1 LNVKACEDYY
11 KKALKI
17 NQEIGYQGG
26 TVTALLDL
34 GALYADYDL
43 QKAEEYYLKA
53 LSISKIIGTKRHTIL
68 LFNNL
73 GDTARHR
80 LMDDQAIAYYKRSL
94 KLAKEIKSPEG
105 VIYANVSMSEFYRD
119 KGQIK
124 NGKRHL
130 ISAQRIAAKM
140 NLKYYTLLCMMEE
153 LNYLLLAQD
162 VKKLR
167 VQSKK
172 LLTQSRSVHNLNYKI
187 YGFIYRGRVM
197 VKLKQYVRAHYYYN
211 KAYNFV
217 KSLPKNRYAGE
228 IFYSKGIAYKK
239 ENKLK
244 DALRMFVQAS
254 RIFESVGNLRFL
266 DKIEEEIAKTY
277 IT

>member
-1 LNVKACEDYY
+1 
-11 KKALKI
+11 
-17 NQEIGYQGG
+17 
-26 TVTALLDL
+26 
-34 GALYADYDL
+34 
-43 QKAEEYYLKA
+43 
-53 LSISKIIGTKRHTIL
+53 ISKIIGTKRHTIL
-68 LFNNL
+68 LYNNL

-80 LMDDQAIAYYKRSL
+80 LMDEQALANYKRAL
-94 KLAKEIKSPEG
+94 KLAKDIKSPEG

-130 ISAQRIAAKM
+130 ISAQRIATKI

-162 VKKLR
+162 TKKLMSLSKKLR
-167 VQSKK
+167 AQSK
-172 LLTQSRSVHNLNYKI
+172 SVHNLNYKI
-187 YGFIYRGRVM
+187 YGLIYRGRVM
-197 VKLKQYVRAHYYYN
+197 VKVKNYAKAHYYYN

-228 IFYSKGIAYKK
+228 IFYFKGIAYKR
-239 ENKLK
+239 EQKLK

-254 RIFESVGNLRFL
+254 RIFESIGNLRFL
-266 DKIEEEIAKTY
+266 DKIEEEITKTY
-277 IT
+277 VA